1 VILNDGGDGVS
12 FDFCSVVGGVSD
24 FVDCVASYLA
34 VFTVYIEVV
43 VIFCAVFC
51 VIDRAGHHWSF

>member
-1 VILNDGGDGVS
+1 VS
-12 FDFCSVVGGVSD
+12 GFSD

-34 VFTVYIEVV
+34 VFTVYIAAV

-51 VIDRAGHHWSF
+51 VVDRAGHHWSF